1 MLLWPLIKNAPKG
14 WPMSSDRNVTKRS
27 AGNPHLNNT
36 CSLSSLY
43 VLRLKQPPAI
53 VASPLPLM
61 DLKLKGKGAFVS
73 GSTLAQAWKA
83 ANDKARTGVDC
94 VGADI

>member
-1 MLLWPLIKNAPKG
+1 MLLWPLIKKAPKG
-14 WPMSSDRNVTKRS
+14 WPISSDRNVTKRS
-27 AGNPHLNNT
+27 AGKPHLNNT

-53 VASPLPLM
+53 VASLGAHESEAQ
-61 DLKLKGKGAFVS
+61 GKGAFVP
-73 GSTLAQAWKA
+73 GSTLAQARKA
-83 ANDKARTGVDC
+83 ANDRAQTGMDC

>member
-14 WPMSSDRNVTKRS
+14 WPISSDRNVTKRS

-53 VASPLPLM
+53 VASLAAHGSEAQ
-61 DLKLKGKGAFVS
+61 GKGAFVS